1 MPRPGDLLPHVD
13 DGPDAVASLHRLER
27 LVDLADGVAVRDELV
42 HLELALKV
50 VVDEA
55 GELRPALDAAER
67 RALPDAA
74 RNELERCEGVSK
86 RTTSWEWP
94 WTAGEKMCRG
104 NCW

>member
-1 MPRPGDLLPHVD
+1 M
-13 DGPDAVASLHRLER
+13 
-27 LVDLADGVAVRDELV
+27 RDELV
-42 HLELALKV
+42 HLELALQV

-86 RTTSWEWP
+86 RTTS
-94 WTAGEKMCRG
+94 GV
-104 NCW
+104 